1 MTVFGIPR
9 KDDAESR
16 QKWVGLDALAEAG
29 RRTAQRVSEVE
40 EARKQDFLKK
50 TEERWARAEAVYAE
64 ALVGMNDGQ
73 RLAFD
78 VLCNGATKTGKRRSV
93 FLTGA
98 AGTGKTYVLKRWLDV
113 AEARGTKVARCAST
127 GIAALPLGGRTLHR
141 ISGLRY
147 HDCVRKALNRNG
159 WWFEHKTQQLD
170 QIEVLL
176 VDEVSMIGDRTLA
189 AVDLMF
195 RIARGEPRQPFGDV
209 RVVFVGD
216 MAQLP
221 PVSTA
226 DVPQR
231 HPFFAKTWADL
242 DLVTVELTQVMRQSD
257 QAFVSILQDMRR
269 GEVSDEAFDLLKTRR
284 VSNPPDDATI
294 LVATNATAE
303 RINTAKLLSLPGET
317 IDVDAQDECAE
328 TPFGTAS
335 MKTLSDNCLAPE
347 TLSIRV
353 GARVMFLVN
362 DSTLNGERF
371 VNGDL
376 GTVIDVTPGEALMA
390 GVGADGMI
398 TSRVP
403 AMGRRSN
410 FTSDGM
416 GSGYDD
422 GCEEV
427 AAPAIPVR
435 KDDGTIVYVGLSGWA
450 MRDDNDYC
458 VARRLQYPLRL
469 AWAITIHKSQGMTIP
484 KVCVDLGEV
493 FAPGQAYVALSR
505 ARTLEGL
512 TLLSVSRD
520 KITAHP
526 AVKAFLKGEVVT
538 DDVTAL
544 ITEVDALGGWPCEIE
559 GVSYVAQRAVD
570 ALAHHP
576 RAGLWASAK
585 REQEARED
593 RERATIL
600 SRLRKRG
607 SA

>member
-29 RRTAQRVSEVE
+29 RRTAQRVSE
-40 EARKQDFLKK
+40 ADAAHFLKK
-50 TEERWARAEAVYAE
+50 TEERWARARAVYAE

-78 VLCNGATKTGKRRSV
+78 VLCNGGRNV

-98 AGTGKTYVLKRWLDV
+98 AGTGKTFVLKRWLDV
-113 AEARGTKVARCAST
+113 AEVRGTRVARCAST

-147 HDCVRKALNRNG
+147 HDCVRRALNRNG
-159 WWFEHKTQQLD
+159 WWFKHKAAQLSLID
-170 QIEVLL
+170 VLL

-189 AVDLMF
+189 AADLLF
-195 RIARGEPRQPFGDV
+195 RIARSRPGEPFGGV
-209 RVVFVGD
+209 RIVFVGD

-221 PVSTA
+221 PVSTP

-269 GEVSDEAFDLLKTRR
+269 GEVSDEAFDLLKSRR

-376 GTVIDVTPGEALMA
+376 GTVIDVTPEEALMA

-398 TSRVP
+398 ASRVP
-403 AMGRRSN
+403 AMGRRSD
-410 FTSDGM
+410 FTSEM
-416 GSGYDD
+416 GNGYDD
-422 GCEEV
+422 GCEV
-427 AAPAIPVR
+427 ASAPAIPVR

-450 MRDDNDYC
+450 VRDDDDYC

-520 KITAHP
+520 KITVHP
-526 AVKAFLKGEVVT
+526 AVKAFLKGEAVA
-538 DDVTAL
+538 DDVTSL

-559 GVSYVAQRAVD
+559 DVPHIAQEAVD
-570 ALAHHP
+570 ALWGHP
-576 RAGLWASAK
+576 RVGLWASAK
-585 REQEARED
+585 QEQERRQEQ
-593 RERATIL
+593 ERATIL